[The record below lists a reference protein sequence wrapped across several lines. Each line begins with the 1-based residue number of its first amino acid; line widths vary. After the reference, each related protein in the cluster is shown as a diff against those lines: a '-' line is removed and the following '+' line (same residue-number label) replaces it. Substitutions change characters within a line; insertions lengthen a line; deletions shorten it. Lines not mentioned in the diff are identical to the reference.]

1 MNDEEIKLKISD
13 YLKRHRKMTLATVTL
28 DGRPLAHTVEYASD
42 GATVYFGTLR
52 TTRKAQNIIKNSR
65 VSYAVDED
73 YDDWTKIQGIQIEGR
88 AELLTELKD
97 IKQASDLI
105 IGKFPAVADFPPNP
119 DMIFVRIE
127 PIAGFFLDY
136 NKGFA
141 HRDEVKF

>member
-1 MNDEEIKLKISD
+1 MSDEEIKLKISD
-13 YLKRHRKMTLATVTL
+13 YLKGHRKMTLATVTL

-52 TTRKAQNIIKNSR
+52 TTRKAQNIIKNSH

-73 YDDWTKIQGIQIEGR
+73 YDDWTKIQGVQIEGR
-88 AELLTELKD
+88 AELLKEQKD
-97 IKQASDLI
+97 VKQASDLI

-119 DMIFVRIE
+119 DMVFVRIE